1 LYTGRKNLYTTIKYY
16 IGGENML
23 QILRFVS
30 IVLTFLPTILSV
42 VQKVEKFYREKD
54 GEEKK
59 KIATSMLQEILSKK
73 FSKEK
78 TDSIVQVV
86 DKGVDFVVAVL
97 NAYKLWK

>member
-1 LYTGRKNLYTTIKYY
+1 
-16 IGGENML
+16 ML

-42 VQKVEKFYREKD
+42 VQKVEKFYKEKD
-54 GEEKK
+54 GAEKK
-59 KIATSMLQEILSKK
+59 KIAMFMLQEILSRR

-78 TDSIVQVV
+78 TDSLVQVV
-86 DKGVDFVVAVL
+86 DKGIDFVVAVL

>member
-23 QILRFVS
+23 QILRFIS

-59 KIATSMLQEILSKK
+59 KVAMSMLQEILYKK

>member
-1 LYTGRKNLYTTIKYY
+1 LYTKRKNLFATIKYY
-16 IGGENML
+16 IGGKNML
-23 QILRFVS
+23 KVLKFVS
-30 IVLTFLPTILSV
+30 VVLTFLPTILSV
-42 VQKVEKFYREKD
+42 VQKVEKFHKEKD
-54 GEEKK
+54 GSEKK
-59 KIATSMLQEILSKK
+59 KIAMSLLYEILSRK

>member
-1 LYTGRKNLYTTIKYY
+1 LYTGRKNLCTTIKYY

-30 IVLTFLPTILSV
+30 IVLTFLPTIFSV
-42 VQKVEKFYREKD
+42 VQKVEKFYKEKD
-54 GEEKK
+54 GAEKK
-59 KIATSMLQEILSKK
+59 KIAMSMLQEILSKK

-86 DKGVDFVVAVL
+86 DRGVDFVVAVL